1 MKQLIPM
8 DEYGVFADNHDTAR
22 ANSLMVAKIFEKD
35 HNKVL
40 RDIRELDCS
49 ESFRL
54 SNFGQSS
61 YRNEQGKKQPCYN
74 MTRDGFDAYTATQ
87 QQRKIERAMRKTK
100 RELIAWDQVLKNCPE
115 ENRED
120 VQAEFD
126 ALSARLKL
134 QRNLYRQFSKAAG
147 LIEQNERAQEYGFD
161 RSLSARS
168 SAGAKRYE
176 RSKKQ

>member
-1 MKQLIPM
+1 MPDKDAPYTWSREELKEIDP
-8 DEYGVFADNHDTAR
+8 DPF
-22 ANSLMVAKIFEKD
+22 IFE
-35 HNKVL
+35 
-40 RDIRELDCS
+40 
-49 ESFRL
+49 
-54 SNFGQSS
+54 
-61 YRNEQGKKQPCYN
+61 GKTY
-74 MTRDGFDAYTATQ
+74 DAYTATQ

>member
-1 MKQLIPM
+1 MPDKDAPYTWSREELKEIDPAP
-8 DEYGVFADNHDTAR
+8 F
-22 ANSLMVAKIFEKD
+22 IFE
-35 HNKVL
+35 
-40 RDIRELDCS
+40 
-49 ESFRL
+49 
-54 SNFGQSS
+54 
-61 YRNEQGKKQPCYN
+61 GKTY
-74 MTRDGFDAYTATQ
+74 DAYTATQ